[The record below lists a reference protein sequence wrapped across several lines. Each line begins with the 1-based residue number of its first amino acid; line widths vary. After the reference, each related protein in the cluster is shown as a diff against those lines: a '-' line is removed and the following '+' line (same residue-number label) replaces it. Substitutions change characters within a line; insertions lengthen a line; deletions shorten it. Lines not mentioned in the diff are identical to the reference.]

1 MDLVKS
7 NTHGMA
13 AIQKESVPFTRYD
26 IGWVIL
32 CIGMAI
38 GSGIV
43 FFPIQV
49 GIKGVWV
56 FALSIIV
63 GYPAVYY
70 LQKLFIQTI
79 VRSDEKDSYIGIIT
93 SYLGG
98 KWGMV
103 LGVIY
108 LFTMLKS
115 LVEYAVVLTN
125 DSASYLQTFGVTQGL
140 MSNHWWWGLLL
151 VSVLALIASRGEKL
165 LFKVSG
171 GMVIIKMLIII
182 SIAFVAIPFWNLNNI
197 SSMPAIGPLLLDS
210 LLTLP
215 FAIFSIYF
223 VQILNPMNLAYKR
236 REKNINIATYK
247 VLRVHKVTYLIL
259 VIGVLLYVCSITL
272 SISQAEAISA
282 YQQNISALAL
292 AAKILPGNAIKI
304 MSLILNIFSIVT
316 AFFGI
321 FLTVHEV
328 VFGMIKQ
335 PFKNHIQKN
344 SHIEK
349 LISIATLLTIIL
361 VLWLF
366 IMSKISIFKIFIFG
380 APSYGFISC
389 LIPAYLVF
397 TQEKLKD
404 LREPVVYFV
413 LFIGILMCL
422 SPFVTFLNY

>member
-1 MDLVKS
+1 MDLVNS
-7 NTHGMA
+7 NTHG
-13 AIQKESVPFTRYD
+13 IITIKNKSIPFTRYD
-26 IGWVIL
+26 IGWVVL

-56 FALSIIV
+56 FALSVIV

-70 LQKLFIQTI
+70 LQKLFIQTV
-79 VRSDEKDSYIGIIT
+79 VRSDEKDSYISIIA

-98 KWGMV
+98 RWGMV

-108 LFTMLKS
+108 LLTMMKS
-115 LVEYAVVLTN
+115 LVEYSMVLTN

-140 MSNHWWWGLLL
+140 ISTHWWWGLTLI
-151 VSVLALIASRGEKL
+151 SILAFIASKGEKL

-182 SIAFVAIPFWNLNNI
+182 SIAFIAIPSWNLNNI
-197 SSMPAIGPLLLDS
+197 SSIPAMGPLLLDS

-215 FAIFSIYF
+215 FAIFSILF

-236 REKNINIATYK
+236 REENVNIATYK
-247 VLRVHKVTYLIL
+247 ILRVHKVTYTIL

-272 SISQAEAISA
+272 SISQTEAMSA
-282 YQQNISALAL
+282 YKQNISALAL
-292 AAKILPGNAIKI
+292 AAKVLPGNTIKI
-304 MSLILNIFSIVT
+304 MSLILNVFSIVT

-321 FLTVHEV
+321 FLTVHEA
-328 VFGMIKQ
+328 VFGIIKH
-335 PFKNHIQKN
+335 PFKKYIKDK
-344 SHIEK
+344 STAEK
-349 LISIATLLTIIL
+349 TISLIAIFVIIL
-361 VLWLF
+361 ILWLF
-366 IMSKISIFKIFIFG
+366 IMSNISIFKIFVFG

-389 LIPAYLVF
+389 LIPAYLILS
-397 TQEKLKD
+397 QEKLKD
-404 LREPVVYFV
+404 LRGPVTYFV
-413 LFIGILMCL
+413 LIIGILMCL
-422 SPFVTFLNY
+422 SPFVTFLKY